1 MTMYHYFQQLGILDL
16 ILFIALV
23 IGAALGARSGI
34 VAQLSFIIIF
44 TLSIFFYSQIY
55 SVIRDYIDHWVE
67 NKQMLPYLST
77 GIFLIGTSI
86 LSIFIGKI
94 VRFFIRTTPMGILD
108 RGIGAI
114 VGGAQWLFFSS
125 LFIWM
130 VGNANS
136 KIKKKYIDKS
146 ISKTIINSIMP
157 KIFNRITSMPAR
169 GKSILRK
176 QMPKTVQKKRNKVN
190 PDLDF

>member
-1 MTMYHYFQQLGILDL
+1 MYHYFQQLGILDL
-16 ILFIALV
+16 LLFIALV
-23 IGAALGARSGI
+23 IGSAFGARSGI
-34 VAQLSFIIIF
+34 VAQLSSMIII

-55 SVIRDYIDHWVE
+55 SVIQKYIDHWVE
-67 NKQMLPYLST
+67 NKQMLPYLVAT
-77 GIFLIGTSI
+77 IFIAGTSI

-94 VRFFIRTTPMGILD
+94 IRFFIRTTPMGILD

-114 VGGAQWLFFSS
+114 VGGVKWLFFSS
-125 LFIWM
+125 FIIWM

-136 KIKKKYIDKS
+136 KIKEKYISKS
-146 ISKTIINSIMP
+146 ISKNIMDKVMP
-157 KIFNRITSMPAR
+157 KIFNRISNMPAR
-169 GKSILRK
+169 GKSLLRK